1 MRPHFSK
8 KKLTLANR
16 IDRVIALN
24 VFLRLTRDA
33 ENCLAALEMSHAVEE
48 SFLQLTGVSCSTS
61 DADDGHETSQEHHDG
76 AKSSSG
82 TRLMASEAAKST
94 SKTAQRVHGMN

>member
-8 KKLTLANR
+8 KKLALANR
-16 IDRVIALN
+16 TDRVIALN

-48 SFLQLTGVSCSTS
+48 SFLQLTGVSAAHPMPTT
-61 DADDGHETSQEHHDG
+61 DMKQ
-76 AKSSSG
+76 AKSI
-82 TRLMASEAAKST
+82 MMEQKAAAVLGLWLLKLPKAHLKLLNACT
-94 SKTAQRVHGMN
+94 E